1 MNNNLLFTMLAAS
14 TMMLATGCSSSD
26 DTVATQESNL
36 ATVSFSVQADAVAG
50 TRAISDGSGADEL
63 IYRVFDK
70 DGNSVGTLAKKTE
83 TGLTDLLTGH
93 KVTLYLAKGQTY
105 KVAFWAQ
112 DANCTAYTVDDNMGV
127 TVNYAGVNNDETRD
141 AFFKTV
147 DVTVTGDMSVD
158 VTLKRPFAQI
168 NVGCTTDDWNAAQ
181 ASNINV
187 KTSAVTIKDAA
198 TKLNV
203 IDGTVSGNQDVTY
216 AAANI
221 PTETLKVDADGDG
234 TKEEYKYLSMCYI
247 LPNET
252 TTGAAK
258 TTAGTTFTF
267 HPQTGNDITLSDGLQ
282 AIPVQRNYRTN
293 IVGKILSGEVSF
305 NVKVDPIYDGDHNYQ
320 PWDGRTLTEPTTSAD
335 GKTYEVNTPAE
346 LAWVFNNGYN
356 PATYYGNNFKKSVSV
371 NKDLNMGGHAL
382 YRVWIAADNLELN
395 GNGHTV
401 SNFKLTKEG
410 SGVAYSYGLFRGDAL
425 EHGITVKNI
434 TFNNVGIDNNGESY
448 GNGYAGVLFGD
459 IQNGK
464 TVNVSNV
471 HVTNS
476 HIKGI
481 RSVGSLV
488 GFVSDGSTLNIDNC
502 SSEGNTLTNYSVT
515 NKSGYVGGL
524 VGRSVGTVNITK
536 STVKNTTITAFY
548 ATRRK
553 VTSIDE
559 IVGDR
564 TGGTSQANVS
574 VDDATVTNSTGT
586 AAGNAVTTTQID

>member
-36 ATVSFSVQADAVAG
+36 ATVSFSVQADAVVG
-50 TRAISDGSGADEL
+50 TRAISDGTGADEL

-70 DGNSVGTLAKKTE
+70 EGHVISASLAKKTE

-105 KVAFWAQ
+105 KVAFWAH
-112 DANCTAYTVDDNMGV
+112 
-127 TVNYAGVNNDETRD
+127 NDETRD

-293 IVGKILSGEVSF
+293 IVGKILSGEVRQLSALGRPHPDRAHHLGRRQ
-305 NVKVDPIYDGDHNYQ
+305 NV
-320 PWDGRTLTEPTTSAD
+320 
-335 GKTYEVNTPAE
+335 
-346 LAWVFNNGYN
+346 
-356 PATYYGNNFKKSVSV
+356 
-371 NKDLNMGGHAL
+371 
-382 YRVWIAADNLELN
+382 
-395 GNGHTV
+395 
-401 SNFKLTKEG
+401 
-410 SGVAYSYGLFRGDAL
+410 
-425 EHGITVKNI
+425 
-434 TFNNVGIDNNGESY
+434 
-448 GNGYAGVLFGD
+448 
-459 IQNGK
+459 
-464 TVNVSNV
+464 
-471 HVTNS
+471 
-476 HIKGI
+476 
-481 RSVGSLV
+481 
-488 GFVSDGSTLNIDNC
+488 
-502 SSEGNTLTNYSVT
+502 
-515 NKSGYVGGL
+515 
-524 VGRSVGTVNITK
+524 
-536 STVKNTTITAFY
+536 
-548 ATRRK
+548 
-553 VTSIDE
+553 
-559 IVGDR
+559 
-564 TGGTSQANVS
+564 
-574 VDDATVTNSTGT
+574 
-586 AAGNAVTTTQID
+586 

>member
-1 MNNNLLFTMLAAS
+1 MDNHFLFTMLAAS

-112 DANCTAYTVDDNMGV
+112 DADCQAYTVDNNMGV
-127 TVNYAGVNNDETRD
+127 TVNYENAANNDETRD

-168 NVGCTTDDWNAAQ
+168 NVGCTTDDWNAAH
-181 ASNINV
+181 ASNIDIT
-187 KTSAVTIKDAA
+187 TSAVTIKDAA

-216 AAANI
+216 TAANI

-234 TKEEYKYLSMCYI
+234 TKEEYNYLSMCYI

-293 IVGKILSGEVSF
+293 IVGKILSGEVSL
-305 NVKVDPIYDGDHNYQ
+305 NVKVDPIYEGEYVKGEAYINGVAYPTIQKAIDAATANSTIEVMPGTYPDVLNLTSATLANNITIKPFGATRASAKEVVIAGINSQHNTNSRTVSFEGITVDNSLATENWCTGTSRVAPCVGAWGGNLNFTGCKFVVDGGSGKETGVMTWWTTGICTMNFKNCTFEPKTATATEARGMQIYGHYNLNVEGCTFTTAKRYSLKYVGRKGCTAKLTNNTVKNAEYFVEVGSEPYQ
-320 PWDGRTLTEPTTSAD
+320 GTEYTINITGNTFGKDIKAYKEGYTHAVTTEKVTVTESDNTTLTE
-335 GKTYEVNTPAE
+335 
-346 LAWVFNNGYN
+346 
-356 PATYYGNNFKKSVSV
+356 
-371 NKDLNMGGHAL
+371 
-382 YRVWIAADNLELN
+382 
-395 GNGHTV
+395 
-401 SNFKLTKEG
+401 
-410 SGVAYSYGLFRGDAL
+410 
-425 EHGITVKNI
+425 
-434 TFNNVGIDNNGESY
+434 
-448 GNGYAGVLFGD
+448 
-459 IQNGK
+459 
-464 TVNVSNV
+464 
-471 HVTNS
+471 
-476 HIKGI
+476 
-481 RSVGSLV
+481 
-488 GFVSDGSTLNIDNC
+488 
-502 SSEGNTLTNYSVT
+502 
-515 NKSGYVGGL
+515 
-524 VGRSVGTVNITK
+524 
-536 STVKNTTITAFY
+536 
-548 ATRRK
+548 
-553 VTSIDE
+553 
-559 IVGDR
+559 
-564 TGGTSQANVS
+564 
-574 VDDATVTNSTGT
+574 
-586 AAGNAVTTTQID
+586 